1 MTPRKDFVE
10 RIAYQLDI
18 KDDIEGVEAN
28 LDIAV
33 DVLIHGGGTIDFDWL
48 VNISHIVGFSVPYQM
63 YVFIANFY
71 GDDDLLELNQSN
83 YDELYRCITYYMNN
97 AERLREN

>member
-1 MTPRKDFVE
+1 MTPKKNFVE
-10 RIAYQLDI
+10 RIACQLDI
-18 KDDIEGVEAN
+18 KDDIAGVEAN

-33 DVLIHGGGTIDFDWL
+33 DVLMHGGGTINFDWI
-48 VNISHIVGFSVPYQM
+48 VNISQIVGFSVPYQM